1 MKQSSKIAGI
11 FGVAVAVLLIAAA
24 AVPMSASEAP
34 ANPPM
39 SSAEYLAVYW
49 PDVYAQI
56 TPENKDM
63 LSALPHVWEYKEI
76 KKTEG
81 GHGLSMT
88 LEDPQAA
95 ERYALMDAVSDLDI
109 SEAAVYMQIVGPELY
124 ADMRRLPVRILPIH
138 RICTAK
144 RRWQPL
150 GRLVFPR
157 KNGICLLPGLEM
169 I

>member
-11 FGVAVAVLLIAAA
+11 FGSAVVVLLLAAA
-24 AVPMSASEAP
+24 AVPMSASEEP

-39 SSAEYLAVYW
+39 SSAEYLATYW
-49 PDVYAQI
+49 PDVYVQI

-81 GHGLSMT
+81 GHGLAMT

-95 ERYALMDAVSDLDI
+95 ERYTLMDAVSDLAV
-109 SEAAVYMQIVGPELY
+109 SEAVHMQIVWPELY
-124 ADMRRLPVRILPIH
+124 ADMSEATRENLAHTPNMHRPKDTATSQPVGVSGEERDRLARPAWR
-138 RICTAK
+138 
-144 RRWQPL
+144 
-150 GRLVFPR
+150 
-157 KNGICLLPGLEM
+157 
-169 I
+169 